1 VAETE
6 LDRLAKQL
14 GSRREDVRRLLDIA
28 ARSADGARIA
38 KNLLRARL
46 RRAGMDPDDPSA
58 FPLVDQLPPGSI
70 RIGRVLN
77 GDSEGPVLALPQ
89 GTAADVQ
96 HIGVFG
102 PTRWGK
108 TFILLHVSRQ
118 SMDLGGPCWIFDLED
133 EYARLAAAVVPE
145 RKPLILSLADLRM
158 NLFQSPADTIH
169 WQTWLDDL
177 CLLLRQETFLRD
189 GSLNLFNTEMRNLIA
204 SKVTQ
209 AGAPTYPSLAEV
221 RDRIAGLKFGGGK
234 IRSTTWLESIVN
246 RLTMLCNTFEETA
259 HVTRSDM
266 LPRLAERSVIFRLR
280 GLRGIPLQFL
290 ADFLLTWLSRYREV
304 HSAPIPH
311 LCVIEEVH
319 LLLADERRIDIG
331 SSTLSTLA
339 ATGAKRGIQLGLSN
353 QLMSILPPAVLGNLG
368 SRIVTR
374 LTNPQCLWTAQRSMG
389 MAPEQAARISEL
401 ELREVI
407 VQYGGHPSPLRVR
420 VDELSF
426 PPRPSDA
433 EIQADV
439 EAFLSEVNWTE
450 DGFQETVPSAEEEP
464 EAFSGDALLVFTRI
478 AERPAE
484 LITDRRDAL
493 RMDCAREVRARKR
506 LEAKGFIA
514 QTEET
519 LGNKLRFY
527 QLTPKGI
534 VWAKSHKL
542 KVAHYK
548 SGPVHEY
555 LLGRVEK
562 VLGALGTKFFFQR
575 QSEIAREHG
584 IEPDSVLHMPGGQR
598 VIIEICC
605 NNLDYDAQN
614 LVKETTIE
622 GVDMVLA
629 VTPNRLLKEAMER
642 AVEKCRQGQDSAQQP
657 KPLILL
663 DAGECLE
670 PDFDWMNILER
681 PL

>member
-1 VAETE
+1 VADPEI
-6 LDRLAKQL
+6 DRLAKLL
-14 GSRREDVRRLLDIA
+14 GSHREDVRRLLDMA

-38 KNLLRARL
+38 RNLLRAKL
-46 RRAGMDPDDPSA
+46 RQAGMDPDDPSA

-158 NLFQSPADTIH
+158 NLLQSPADTIN
-169 WQTWLDDL
+169 WRSWLDDV

-209 AGAPTYPSLAEV
+209 AGAPTYPSLVEV
-221 RDRIAGLKFGGGK
+221 RDRIAGLKFVGGK
-234 IRSTTWLESIVN
+234 VRSATWLESIVN

-290 ADFLLTWLSRYREV
+290 ADYLLTWLARYREV
-304 HSAPIPH
+304 HPASIPH

-374 LTNPQCLWTAQRSMG
+374 LTNPQCIWTAQRSMG

-426 PPRPSDA
+426 PPRPSDD

-439 EAFLSEVNWTE
+439 EAFLSEVNWRE
-450 DGFQETVPSAEEEP
+450 DGVQESVPSAEEEP
-464 EAFSGDALLVFTRI
+464 EAFSSDALLVFTRI

-493 RMDCAREVRARKR
+493 RMDSAREVRARKP
-506 LEAKGFIA
+506 LEDKGFIA

-527 QLTPKGI
+527 QLSPKGAD
-534 VWAKSHKL
+534 WAKSHKL

-562 VLGALGTKFFFQR
+562 ALGALGTKFFFQR

-614 LVKETTIE
+614 LVKETNIE

-629 VTPNRLLKEAMER
+629 VTPNRLLKEALER

-657 KPLILL
+657 KSLILL
-663 DAGECLE
+663 DAGACLE
-670 PDFDWMNILER
+670 FGFDWMNILER

>member
-14 GSRREDVRRLLDIA
+14 GSRREDVRRLLDMA

-38 KNLLRARL
+38 RNLLRAKL
-46 RRAGMDPDDPSA
+46 RQAGMDTDDPSA

-158 NLFQSPADTIH
+158 NLLQSPADAIH

-209 AGAPTYPSLAEV
+209 AGALAYPSLVEV

-234 IRSTTWLESIVN
+234 IRSATWLESIVN

-290 ADFLLTWLSRYREV
+290 ADEGGHRKDGRTPFALRSTSGPGYARGEDGTGV
-304 HSAPIPH
+304 HVA
-311 LCVIEEVH
+311 
-319 LLLADERRIDIG
+319 
-331 SSTLSTLA
+331 
-339 ATGAKRGIQLGLSN
+339 
-353 QLMSILPPAVLGNLG
+353 GNLLG
-368 SRIVTR
+368 HTEVVRGKGAAVGNEGPGLIPGLAGKR
-374 LTNPQCLWTAQRSMG
+374 NP
-389 MAPEQAARISEL
+389 PPVAA
-401 ELREVI
+401 V
-407 VQYGGHPSPLRVR
+407 
-420 VDELSF
+420 VDE
-426 PPRPSDA
+426 D
-433 EIQADV
+433 
-439 EAFLSEVNWTE
+439 TT
-450 DGFQETVPSAEEEP
+450 G
-464 EAFSGDALLVFTRI
+464 
-478 AERPAE
+478 
-484 LITDRRDAL
+484 
-493 RMDCAREVRARKR
+493 
-506 LEAKGFIA
+506 
-514 QTEET
+514 
-519 LGNKLRFY
+519 
-527 QLTPKGI
+527 
-534 VWAKSHKL
+534 
-542 KVAHYK
+542 
-548 SGPVHEY
+548 
-555 LLGRVEK
+555 
-562 VLGALGTKFFFQR
+562 
-575 QSEIAREHG
+575 
-584 IEPDSVLHMPGGQR
+584 
-598 VIIEICC
+598 
-605 NNLDYDAQN
+605 N
-614 LVKETTIE
+614 LVLASHWPSSIRRQRDHRAGVQRLKRETE
-622 GVDMVLA
+622 NSGGA
-629 VTPNRLLKEAMER
+629 
-642 AVEKCRQGQDSAQQP
+642 
-657 KPLILL
+657 
-663 DAGECLE
+663 
-670 PDFDWMNILER
+670 
-681 PL
+681 